1 MPVEVIAYIDL
12 QLEDTDRGFAP
23 KYIDPALLEDDTERG
38 ASGDRWVR

>member
-1 MPVEVIAYIDL
+1 MPVEVIVYFGL

-38 ASGDRWVR
+38 APSNRWVR